1 MNRVNSFF
9 LLPLLA
15 FLLSALPGLSAHAD
29 EKPPS
34 GPQYAIAL
42 HGKPKYPP
50 DFKHLDYVNP
60 AAPKGGTLRVGV
72 VGTFDSLN
80 PFLSKGVSA
89 AGLTNMRSYLVYE
102 SLMQNA
108 FDEPF
113 SLYGIIA
120 KSIEMPE
127 DRGWVRFELRE
138 EAKWN
143 DGVPIS
149 ADDVVWTFETLTT
162 KGEPFFKAY
171 WGDVESVTAD
181 GPKTV
186 TFKFKVKGNAE
197 LPLIIAE
204 MAVLPKHYWTAE
216 GRNFEDSSSLTPPL
230 TSGPYTFGKVSA
242 PRSIEYVRNP
252 NWWGKD
258 LPFFKGM
265 NNYERI
271 VFDYYMD
278 EKVAHQAFLS
288 GEFDYKNE
296 NNEHLWQTTYDVP
309 AVKDG
314 RLIKELINH
323 TRPAGMQ
330 AFAYNTRRAHFA
342 DVKVREALAY
352 ALDFEWSNKQLAF
365 GAYTRTNSYFAN
377 SDLASSGL
385 PSAEELKIL
394 EPFRGKIPEEVFTTE
409 YKAPVTDGSGNARAN
424 LKKAADILEA
434 AGYVMGP
441 DKVRVK
447 QTEKGP
453 VKLEFE
459 ILLNQVAFERWTQ
472 PFIQNLARIGV
483 KAKIRTLVDAAQYQ
497 NRLMEYDF
505 DMIVHTIGQSDSPG
519 NEQRE
524 YWGSDKVDIPGA
536 RNHMG
541 VKDPVVDE
549 IVTQLIHATSREDL
563 ITKTRALDRVLLWN
577 HYVIPMWHYDKW
589 RMAYWKKLKRPQT
602 LSGIA
607 PLVEQTWWIDPAA
620 QEAGTKP
627 AP

>member
-1 MNRVNSFF
+1 MNRATSFF

-15 FLLSALPGLSAHAD
+15 FLLSALPGASAHAD

-42 HGKPKYPP
+42 HGKPKYPA

-60 AAPKGGTLRVGV
+60 DAPKGGTLRVGS

-89 AGLTNMRSYLVYE
+89 AGLIPMRSYLVYE
-102 SLMQNA
+102 SLMQNGL
-108 FDEPF
+108 DEPF
-113 SLYGIIA
+113 TLYGIIA

-216 GRNFEDSSSLTPPL
+216 GRNFADSSSLTPPL
-230 TSGPYTFGKVSA
+230 TSGPYTFGKINA

-265 NNYERI
+265 NNFDRI

-288 GEFDYKNE
+288 GEFDYKLE

-314 RLIKELINH
+314 RLIKELIGNK
-323 TRPAGMQ
+323 RPAGMQ
-330 AFAYNTRRAHFA
+330 AFAYNTRRPVFA

-365 GAYTRTNSYFAN
+365 GAYKRTNSYFAN
-377 SDLASSGL
+377 SELASSGL

-424 LKKAADILEA
+424 LKKAADMLEA

-459 ILLNQVAFERWTQ
+459 ILLNSVAFERWTQ
-472 PFIQNLARIGV
+472 PFIQNLARMGV

-519 NEQRE
+519 NEQRDF
-524 YWGSDKVDIPGA
+524 WGSDKVDIPGA
-536 RNHMG
+536 RNYMA

-589 RMAYWKKLKRPQT
+589 RMAYWKKLKRPET
-602 LSGIA
+602 LSWID
-607 PLVEQTWWIDPAA
+607 PLVVQSWWIDPAA
-620 QEAGTKP
+620 QDAGTKTTP
-627 AP
+627 